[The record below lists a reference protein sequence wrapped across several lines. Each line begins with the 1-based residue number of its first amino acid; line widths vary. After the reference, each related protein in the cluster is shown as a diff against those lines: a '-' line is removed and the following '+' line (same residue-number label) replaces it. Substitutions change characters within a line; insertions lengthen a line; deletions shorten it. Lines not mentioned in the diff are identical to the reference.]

1 MFHHDGFM
9 GGTFGGMSGGLGWL
23 LLLAVLVVA
32 FVFISK
38 TRFGRPDD
46 RTRTPANEA
55 PHEVLQRRLASGEIT
70 PAEYEE
76 RKAILDRDR
85 GRSS

>member
-9 GGTFGGMSGGLGWL
+9 GGTFVGMGGGLGWL

-38 TRFGRPDD
+38 ARFGRRDD
-46 RTRTPANEA
+46 RSRTPVNEA
-55 PHEVLQRRLASGEIT
+55 PHEVLQRRLAGGDIT

-76 RKAILDRDR
+76 HKAILDRDR
-85 GRSS
+85 GRPT